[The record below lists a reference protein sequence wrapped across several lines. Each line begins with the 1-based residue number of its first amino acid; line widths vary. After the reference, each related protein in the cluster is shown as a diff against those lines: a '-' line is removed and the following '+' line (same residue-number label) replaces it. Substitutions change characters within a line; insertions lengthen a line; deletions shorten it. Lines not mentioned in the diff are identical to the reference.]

1 MNGLIKQKRYLLIK
15 MILYQQINTLNGH
28 QVNMATEYTPIP
40 LFDALD
46 QLETSYDLQVAQL
59 KMRLPKDLSEKNVL
73 ADYKHTCDFLHAYR
87 GSAETFKSYRRETER
102 LLQWTWFIQNKTLKD
117 LRRNDLET
125 FLSFCQSPD
134 KDWIGTKHVPRFLDK
149 EGERIANPYWRPFVA
164 SISKKA
170 HRDGLSPDAKSYTLS
185 QSALQAI
192 FAILSSYFNY
202 LEQEEYTFGNP
213 ISQIRQK
220 SKFLRKHHG
229 MKTIRRLSELQWAYI
244 IETAELM
251 AAENPSPHERTLF
264 IMNALFAMYLRISEL
279 ATSERWMPQMGHFYR
294 DMDGNWWFKTVGKGN
309 KERDISVSN
318 AMLEALKRYRTSLG
332 LSSLPAPGE
341 STPLIPKAVG
351 KGSVEGTRHIRKIV
365 QQCFDNAIERL
376 KTDGFNDDAESLMAA
391 TVHWLRH
398 TGISEDVKIRP
409 REHVRDDAGHS
420 SSAITDQY
428 IDIELRARHASAKK
442 KLIKF

>member
-1 MNGLIKQKRYLLIK
+1 
-15 MILYQQINTLNGH
+15 
-28 QVNMATEYTPIP
+28 MAHEYTPIP
-40 LFDALD
+40 LFDALEYLD
-46 QLETSYDLQVAQL
+46 SSLDTQLSRIKLL
-59 KMRLPKDLSEKNVL
+59 LPDTIALNDVI
-73 ADYKHTCDFLHAYR
+73 ANYKHTCNFLQAYR
-87 GSAETFKSYRRETER
+87 GSAETFKSYRREIER
-102 LLQWTWFIQNKTLKD
+102 LLQWAWFVQAKALKD
-117 LRRNDLET
+117 LRRNDIEAFLE
-125 FLSFCQSPD
+125 FCQTPP
-134 KDWIGTKHVPRFLDK
+134 KNWIGIKHVPRFIDQDGL
-149 EGERIANPYWRPFVA
+149 RIANVVWRPFIVA
-164 SISKKA
+164 VSKKA
-170 HRDGLSPDAKSYTLS
+170 YRDGHLPNAKTYTLS

-192 FAILSSYFNY
+192 FAILSSFFNY

-213 ISQIRQK
+213 IAQIRQK

-229 MKTIRRLSELQWAYI
+229 KKTIRRLSELQWAYI

-251 AAENPSPHERTLF
+251 ANENPVLHERTLF

-279 ATSERWMPQMGHFYR
+279 AASERWIPQMGHFYK
-294 DMDGNWWFKTVGKGN
+294 DMDNNWWFKTVGKGN

-318 AMLEALKRYRTSLG
+318 AMLEALKRYRISLG
-332 LSSLPAPGE
+332 LSSLPSPGE
-341 STPLIPKAVG
+341 ANSLIPKALG
-351 KGSVEGTRHIRKIV
+351 KGSIEGTRHIRKIV
-365 QQCFDNAIERL
+365 QYCFDKTVERL
-376 KTDGFNDDAESLMAA
+376 KTDGFLDDAEMLMAA